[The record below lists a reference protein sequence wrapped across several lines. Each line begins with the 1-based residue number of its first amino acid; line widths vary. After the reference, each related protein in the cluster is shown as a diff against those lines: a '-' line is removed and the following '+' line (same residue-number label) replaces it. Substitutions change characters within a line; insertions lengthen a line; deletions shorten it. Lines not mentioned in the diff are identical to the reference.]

1 MSKGI
6 FEQKE
11 IGNTINVTLKQNIP
25 LIQLKLKG
33 KIHYFLLDSGA
44 SNSALD
50 EKANIITNESII
62 GSDELVTGFGD
73 VKKVNIYELPLFID
87 DVMVF
92 QKFVVA
98 PLEIASYI
106 EESTGIR
113 ISGVIGI
120 DFMYSYKAIID
131 FYNLSIKLTI
141 ERELNKKQNEHNK
154 EI

>member
-1 MSKGI
+1 MSKEV

-11 IGNTINVTLKQNIP
+11 SGNISITLKSNIP

-33 KIHYFLLDSGA
+33 KVRYFLLDSGA

-50 EKANIITNESII
+50 EKANIITNEPII
-62 GSDELVTGFGD
+62 DYDELVAGFGD
-73 VKKVNIYELPLFID
+73 TRKVNIYELPLFID
-87 DVMVF
+87 DIMVF

-98 PLEIASYI
+98 PLGIADYI

-113 ISGVIGI
+113 ISGIIGI
-120 DFMYSYKAIID
+120 DFMYSYKAVID

-141 ERELNKKQNEHNK
+141 ERELNKRQNEHNK

>member
-1 MSKGI
+1 MSKEV

-11 IGNTINVTLKQNIP
+11 SGNISITLKSNIP

-33 KIHYFLLDSGA
+33 KVRYFLLDSGA

-50 EKANIITNESII
+50 EKANIITNEPII
-62 GSDELVTGFGD
+62 DYDELVTGFGD
-73 VKKVNIYELPLFID
+73 TRKVNIYELPLFID

-141 ERELNKKQNEHNK
+141 EKELKKQNEHNK

>member
-11 IGNTINVTLKQNIP
+11 IGNINITLKQNIP

-33 KIHYFLLDSGA
+33 KVRYFLLDSGA

-50 EKANIITNESII
+50 EKANIITNEPII
-62 GSDELVTGFGD
+62 DYDELVTGFGD
-73 VKKVNIYELPLFID
+73 TRKVNIYELPLFID

-141 ERELNKKQNEHNK
+141 EKELKKQNEHNK